1 MDLRTSL
8 RTHACGELRPSHAGA
23 EVVLCGWVAHRR
35 DHGGVIFLDLRDR
48 EGIVQVVFHPQDA
61 PDAHRAADATR
72 GEWVVRITGQ
82 VRIRPE
88 GTVNPNLGTGEV
100 EVMARSLE
108 VLSESEPPPFPIED
122 RIEADEMTRLNYR
135 YLDIR
140 RPEMT
145 RVLRLR
151 AQVNAIIRRY
161 LDERGFVEVETPMLT
176 RSTPEG
182 ARDFLVPSRLQPGKF
197 FALPQSP
204 QLFKQILMVAGLD
217 RYYQI
222 VRCFRDENLRADRQ
236 FDFTQLDLEMSFVTE
251 EDVYGLMEPLFVE
264 LVRETHG
271 TEVPM
276 PFPRLTYRDAMDRF
290 GSDKP
295 DLRYGMELVDVTER
309 FRGSGF
315 RVFAQ
320 AVASGGVVKGFS
332 VPGGASLSRREL
344 DGLVQEAKSRGASGL
359 VWLAFLG
366 SDVKSPVSSYL
377 SPEELASIAAGFQ
390 ASDGDLVLMVADRP
404 SRANVALDG
413 LRRLMADRMGLV
425 REGEWAFCWIVEPP
439 LFEWSEEDEAW
450 TFTHHPFTAPVSDDL
465 SPETG
470 EARGYDIT
478 LNGWELGSG
487 SIRIH
492 RPDVQR
498 RIFEVL
504 GIGREEA
511 DERFG
516 FLLRAFRYGVPP
528 HGGIAPGLDRVVALL
543 AGKDNIREV
552 IAFPKTQS
560 GQDPLTGAPAP
571 VPDGQLREL
580 GLRLAGPPEGRR
592 PD

>member
-1 MDLRTSL
+1 M
-8 RTHACGELRPSHAGA
+8 
-23 EVVLCGWVAHRR
+23 LCGWVAHRR

-48 EGIVQVVFHPQDA
+48 EGIVQVVFHPEEA
-61 PDAHRAADATR
+61 AVAHAAADRAR
-72 GEWVVRITGQ
+72 SEWVVRVTGA
-82 VRIRPE
+82 VRRRPE
-88 GTVNPNLGTGEV
+88 GTENPDLPTGEV
-100 EVMARSLE
+100 EVAARELE
-108 VLSESEPPPFPIED
+108 VLSEAEAPPFPVED
-122 RIEADEMTRLNYR
+122 RIEADEMTRLRYR
-135 YLDIR
+135 YVDLR

-145 RVLRLR
+145 RILRLR

-161 LDERGFVEVETPMLT
+161 LEERGFVEVETPMLT

-182 ARDFLVPSRLQPGKF
+182 ARDFLVPARLQPGKF

-236 FDFTQLDLEMSFVTE
+236 FDFTQLDLELSFVTE
-251 EDVYGLMEPLFVE
+251 EDIFQLMEPLFARLVE
-264 LVRETHG
+264 ETTG
-271 TEVPM
+271 DEVKT
-276 PFPRLTYRDAMDRF
+276 PFPRLSYRESMDRY

-295 DLRYGMELVDVTER
+295 DLRYADLMNIADLTDA
-309 FRGSGF
+309 FRNTQF
-315 RVFAQ
+315 RAFAS
-320 AVASGGVVKGFS
+320 AIAAGGVIRGISIPWGDEFS
-332 VPGGASLSRREL
+332 RKEM
-344 DGLVQEAKSRGASGL
+344 DGLVESAKGRGASGL
-359 VWLAFLG
+359 VWLRWSG
-366 SDVKSPVSSYL
+366 SEVQSPVAKFFTAD
-377 SPEELASIAAGFQ
+377 EIEAVKELTATVEGEVMAI
-390 ASDGDLVLMVADRP
+390 VADRP
-404 SRANVALDG
+404 ARVSVALDG
-413 LRRLMADRMGLV
+413 LRRDMARRLGLV
-425 REGEWAFCWIVEPP
+425 REGEWSFAWIVEPP
-439 LFEWSEEDEAW
+439 LFEWSEEDAAW

-470 EARGYDIT
+470 LARGYDIT

-504 GIGREEA
+504 GIGPEEA
-511 DERFG
+511 EERFG
-516 FLLRAFRYGVPP
+516 FLLRAFRFGVPP

-560 GQDPLTGAPAP
+560 GQDPLTGAPGE
-571 VPDGQLREL
+571 VPDEQLREL
-580 GLRLAGPPEGRR
+580 GLQLIRR
-592 PD
+592 ERPT